1 MTNIWYKLCMSV
13 SIGSYNGFAPV
24 WCQAISS
31 TNSITSDGQKT
42 FTDSMIQIQIPNP
55 VCEKTKNYMWIHNYD
70 TKMLKKNKKK
80 TKKTFQNV
88 NSKMVAILFRLSYC

>member
-42 FTDSMIQIQIPNP
+42 FIDSMIQMQIQILSVPE
-55 VCEKTKNYMWIHNYD
+55 CGGYYD
-70 TKMLKKNKKK
+70 REN
-80 TKKTFQNV
+80 
-88 NSKMVAILFRLSYC
+88 